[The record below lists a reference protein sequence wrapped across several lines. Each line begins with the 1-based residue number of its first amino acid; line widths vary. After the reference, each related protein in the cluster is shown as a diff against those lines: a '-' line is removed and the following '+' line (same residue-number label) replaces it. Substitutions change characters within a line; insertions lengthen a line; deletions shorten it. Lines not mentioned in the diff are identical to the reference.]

1 MPVTIGPG
9 WSIGPGWFMGGE
21 DPIIVSGLTMWVDAQ
36 NSASYPGTG
45 TTWADLSGNS
55 ADLTLVNSP
64 VYTSGSPAYFTFAS
78 ASSQSGT
85 GSTPNVLPS
94 TQYTKTVW
102 FRLNSYV
109 DNNIVSSDSGGHFM
123 YFNGGST
130 MYCGHTNWPNY
141 QAFPSATTFS
151 LNTWYYAA
159 VTFNTTAGMNL
170 YVNGTLNATYTA
182 NLAAHGGDGSVN
194 VGRFGVGNFMNGR
207 VSEFYCYNSALSAGD
222 VLLNYNATKGRY
234 GY

>member
-1 MPVTIGPG
+1 MDYRTRMVV
-9 WSIGPGWFMGGE
+9 GGE
-21 DPIIVSGLTMWVDAQ
+21 DPIITAGLTMWVDAQ
-36 NSASYPGTG
+36 NTASYSGSG

-55 ADLTLVNSP
+55 ANLTLVNNP
-64 VYTSGSPAYFTFAS
+64 IWTGTTPAYFTFAS

-102 FRLNSYV
+102 FRLNSYA
-109 DNNIVSSDSGGHFM
+109 DNNIVSSESGGHFM
-123 YFNGGST
+123 YMFGGST
-130 MYCGHTNWPNY
+130 MYCGHTNWPDY
-141 QAFPSATTFS
+141 QAFPSTTTFN

-159 VTFNTTAGMNL
+159 VTFNTTDGMKL

-182 NLAAHGGDGSVN
+182 NKSAHGGDGSTN
-194 VGRFGVGNFMNGR
+194 VARFGAGNFMNGR
-207 VSEFYCYNSALSAGD
+207 VSEFYCYNNALNATQ
-222 VLLNYNATKGRY
+222 VLQNYNATKGRY

>member
-9 WSIGPGWFMGGE
+9 WSIGPGWFVGGE
-21 DPIIVSGLTMWVDAQ
+21 DPIITANLTMWVDAQ
-36 NSASYPGTG
+36 NSASYSGSG
-45 TTWADLSGNS
+45 TTWADLSGNG
-55 ADLTLVNSP
+55 ANLTLVNSP
-64 VYTSGSPAYFTFAS
+64 VWTSSTPAYFTFAS

-109 DNNIVSSDSGGHFM
+109 DNNIVSSESGGHFM
-123 YFNGGST
+123 YFAGGST
-130 MYCGHTNWPNY
+130 MYCGHTNWPSY
-141 QAFPSATTFS
+141 SAFPSTSTFS

-159 VTFNTTAGMNL
+159 VTFNTTDGMKL

-182 NLAAHGGDGSVN
+182 NLSPHGGDGSTN
-194 VGRFGVGNFMNGR
+194 VGRFGAGNFMNGR
-207 VSEFYCYNSALSAGD
+207 VSEFYCYNTSLTASQ
-222 VLLNYNATKGRY
+222 VLQNYNATKARY